1 MEECQWIYSLDWH
14 EEYNLIFWAE
24 LDHDGNPY
32 VKRKNNKFVRFIFI
46 L

>member
-14 EEYNLIFWAE
+14 EEYNLIFSAE
-24 LDHDGNPY
+24 LDHDAYVWNPY
-32 VKRKNNKFVRFIFI
+32 IRRKIIN